1 MPSSNLGG
9 RFRNVMND
17 HGEKSAAEQ
26 YFVAA
31 QMFHREGRL
40 AEAEQ
45 QYRAAIKLDD
55 SCYDAMEWFGA
66 LCLQSGKIDEALYW
80 LDKATTLNPENAA
93 FHDNLAAALMRAQR
107 PKEAAVAY
115 QRSLAIAPDA
125 IETRIN
131 LANVLR
137 RLGHHGKAMALLE
150 QAVASD
156 PHLNAVCRDP
166 TAPSTGEPRCN
177 TILENCRHIL
187 ARYPN
192 YAPAHYGAACA
203 LLNLGRAAEAC
214 RFGER
219 AISLDPTVPVYY
231 HILIEAGEVDQ
242 RASAVS
248 ALEHLA
254 AHETT
259 LPEDGR
265 SMLHF
270 LLAKAYD
277 NQKRYEEAFEHL
289 QKANGIKRDVIV
301 YDEMREI
308 GRMDAIATAF
318 TPERLRSMR
327 GAGHPSLAPIFIVGM
342 VRSGTTLVEQILAS
356 HPDVHGAGELT
367 LLNDLIAKGHAGTP
381 FPEASV
387 ALGAD
392 DWRLLGEMYATQLIA
407 IAPEARRIT
416 DKQPYN
422 FLNVGLIHLALPGAR
437 IIHVKRN
444 PLDTCFSCYSLMF
457 SGDVNFSYDLGEL
470 GRYYKA
476 YEALMRHWHEVLPEG
491 AMLDV
496 QYEDLVIDI
505 AVQSRRVI
513 DYCGLTWDARCLEF
527 YKTERAV
534 STASL
539 YQVRQPAYKSS
550 IGRAQ
555 PYESHLRP
563 LCEALELH

>member
-1 MPSSNLGG
+1 
-9 RFRNVMND
+9 MNIR
-17 HGEKSAAEQ
+17 GERSAAEE
-26 YFVAA
+26 YFVTA

-45 QYRAAIKLDD
+45 QYRAAIELDD
-55 SCYDAMEWFGA
+55 SYCDAMEWFGA
-66 LCLQSGKIDEALYW
+66 LCLQSGKIDEAIHW
-80 LDKATTLNPENAA
+80 LDKAATLNPENAA
-93 FHDNLAAALMRAQR
+93 FHDNLAAALMQAQR
-107 PKEAAVAY
+107 PKEAAGAY
-115 QRSLAIAPDA
+115 QRSLAAAPDA
-125 IETRIN
+125 VETRIN

-156 PHLNAVCRDP
+156 PHLKTVCRDP
-166 TAPSTGEPRCN
+166 TTPSTGEARCN

-192 YAPAHYGAACA
+192 YAPAHYSAACA
-203 LLNLGRAAEAC
+203 LLNLGRTAEAC
-214 RFGER
+214 RIGER

-242 RASAVS
+242 KASAVS

-254 AHETT
+254 GDETM

-277 NQKRYEEAFEHL
+277 NQKRYEEAFAHL
-289 QKANGIKRDVIV
+289 QKANGIKRSMIV
-301 YDEMREI
+301 YDETREI

-318 TPERLRSMR
+318 TLDRVRSMC
-327 GAGHPSLAPIFIVGM
+327 GAGHPSLVPVFIVGM

-367 LLNDLIAKGHAGTP
+367 LLNDLIGKGHAGTP

-387 ALGAD
+387 ALSAG
-392 DWRLLGEMYATQLIA
+392 DWRILGEMYATQLIA
-407 IAPEARRIT
+407 MAPEAKRIT

-422 FLNVGLIHLALPGAR
+422 FLNIGLIHLALPGAR
-437 IIHVKRN
+437 VIHVKRN

-457 SGDVNFSYDLGEL
+457 AGDVNFSYDLGEL

-476 YEALMRHWHEVLPEG
+476 YNAMMAHWHEVLPDG
-491 AMLDV
+491 VMLEV
-496 QYEDLVIDI
+496 QYEDLVTDL
-505 AVQSRRVI
+505 AAQSRRII
-513 DYCGLTWDARCLEF
+513 DYCGLKWDARCLEF
-527 YKTERAV
+527 HKTERAV

-539 YQVRQPAYKSS
+539 HQVR
-550 IGRAQ
+550 
-555 PYESHLRP
+555 
-563 LCEALELH
+563 